1 MKKHWLQKTLGAL
14 LSGALCLS
22 MTVSAAAAPGEVVR
36 DEAGKIGYIP
46 KEQGV
51 YSQGGYTIE
60 KISHPTAGSGEL
72 DSILEEQD
80 RGQSYT
86 WSMIE
91 YGDYIYIG
99 TCYNSTFYIYHNNVM
114 NALKAMK
121 DGEGNRIFT
130 DSQASAISQEVVQV
144 AFGSDKFDTSKSDQ
158 WRPVIMAVHKE
169 TGAVT
174 ELFCEREVWQDY
186 PDIFPGYSPSMAIK
200 NYLSGY
206 RMVCEFHDKLYF
218 VGMGNP
224 TMTLVEIDPA
234 TNQARIAY
242 HNTNFTAA
250 AKNIANGVHGLT
262 VFDGELIMCYTS
274 DNYDGEGTPGGLI
287 VATDDPSKPAEEW
300 RVIGDQEDFDNLP
313 AIYNTDGLNGGGIW
327 DIIPFHGKLY
337 VTVVTDRTVD
347 GVTNKQ
353 GFALYR
359 GEKQADGDFVWTQ
372 LAGGNPEAVLP
383 FGFGINYSMACNLW
397 VYEDH
402 LYLGTYNDPMLDL
415 AAVPASG
422 NFEPLYRDLDHSI
435 YLYRMDAGERFE
447 MVAGKDDNPEFP
459 DGPIGN
465 LGAGL
470 GSHSNQYVWRY
481 EVHDG
486 ELYVGTYDTSTLTYM
501 FTQLTDGQV
510 ANMDR
515 EDILQRVEHLRTALD
530 LALGEDMDPLVREI
544 ITSAAKHLLTDEEL
558 LDFFQLLA
566 GVADEASTENP
577 VPYYE
582 ALMEDYGRF
591 RQVMDLLLGE
601 SDGRSARS
609 AAGEERLLD
618 PLTQGETPAI
628 ALSADG
634 QEVTLL
640 PDGAAEEQDGTASLT
655 AAVTLSRGDFITLI
669 RDKVKNFLE
678 RLDTVMYSRDLKN
691 FVYYFGVN
699 YYARQCERGFDLLVS
714 NDGVNFDVITDDG
727 FGDPYNHGLRGM
739 ESTDEGIY
747 IGTAN
752 PFYAT
757 QLWRMYREEALPV
770 YTVTWDANGGA
781 VEEAWTVTDGE
792 GRLEAL
798 PVPVREGYRFQGWY
812 TQPEGGSQ
820 VTEETVFDADI
831 TVYAHWT
838 QEQYAVTLLETG
850 DGASG
855 AGSYAAGT
863 EVTIDAGTRS
873 GYRFDGWTSEE
884 VALSNAGEQTASF
897 IMPDH
902 SVTVTAA
909 WREEAPS
916 GGGSG
921 GSSGGSGTGGSAVLR
936 HSIQIAD
943 MEGGTVTAD
952 QDRAPEHTKIT
963 LTVTP
968 LPGYALETL
977 AVRTSGG
984 SEVEVRSEDGRYT
997 FTMPDTTVKVS
1008 ASFIE
1013 ERDISEG
1020 ETPLGGLPAFTDVA
1034 EDHWGRDAINY
1045 VVGKG
1050 LFQGTSATTFAPN
1063 APTTRGMLMTVL
1075 ARMDG
1080 VDTSGSTPWYAE
1092 GMEWAVRKGI
1102 SDGTHPE
1109 TGITREQVAVMLY
1122 RYAGGAPA
1130 EGTLTFADAG
1140 QVSGWATEGVRWAVA
1155 NGILSGKENNELDPQ
1170 GGASRVEVAQMLY
1183 RFSQMG

>member
-1 MKKHWLQKTLGAL
+1 MKTKWLQRTLAVL

-22 MTVSAAAAPGEVVR
+22 TAVSAAGATGEVVR
-36 DEAGKIGYIP
+36 DEEGKISYIP

-60 KISHPTAGSGEL
+60 KISHPTAGSGEV
-72 DSILEEQD
+72 DSILEDQD

-91 YGDYIYIG
+91 YGDYLYIG

-114 NALKAMK
+114 NTLKAMK
-121 DGEGNRIFT
+121 DGEGNRLFT
-130 DSQASAISQEVVQV
+130 DEQASRISEEVVQV
-144 AFGSDKFDTSKSDQ
+144 AFGSDKFDTTKIDQ

-169 TGAVT
+169 TGEVT
-174 ELFCEREVWQDY
+174 ELFCERDVWQDY
-186 PDIFPGYSPSMAIK
+186 PDIFPGYSPSMAVK

-206 RMVCEFHDKLYF
+206 RMVCQFHDKLYF

-234 TNQARIAY
+234 TNQSRIAY

-274 DNYDGEGTPGGLI
+274 DNYDGNGTPGGLI
-287 VATDDPSKPAEEW
+287 VATDDPDKPAEEW

-327 DIIPFHGKLY
+327 DIIEFNGNLY

-359 GEKQADGDFVWTQ
+359 GEKQADGSFVWTQ
-372 LAGGNPEAVLP
+372 LAGGNPEAKLP

-397 VYEDH
+397 VYQDH

-435 YLYRMDAGERFE
+435 YLYRMDDQEHFE

-459 DGPIGN
+459 EGPIGN

-470 GSHSNQYVWRY
+470 GNHSNQYIWRY

-515 EDILQRVEHLRTALD
+515 ADILQRVEHLRTALD
-530 LALGEDMDPLVREI
+530 LVLGEDMDPMVRQI
-544 ITSAAKHLLTDEEL
+544 ITSAAEYLLTDEEL

-566 GVADEASTENP
+566 GVADEASAENP

-582 ALMEDYGRF
+582 ALMEDYGQF
-591 RQVMDLLLGE
+591 RQVMDVLLGE
-601 SDGRSARS
+601 TGGRASRS
-609 AAGEERLLD
+609 AADTGEALLA
-618 PLTQGETPAI
+618 PLTEGATPAVALSEDGQEVVLLAEEGTPERA

-634 QEVTLL
+634 GET
-640 PDGAAEEQDGTASLT
+640 TYTMST
-655 AAVTLSRGDFITLI
+655 RDFITLI
-669 RDKVKNFLE
+669 REKVKAVLE
-678 RLDTVMYSRDLKN
+678 RLDTVMYSQDLKN

-714 NDGVNFDVITDDG
+714 KDGVHFDVITDDG

-747 IGTAN
+747 MGTAN

-757 QLWRMYREEALPV
+757 QLWRMSREAEQPV
-770 YTVTWDANGGA
+770 YTVTWDPNGGA
-781 VEEAWTVTDGE
+781 VEEEKSETDGE
-792 GRLEAL
+792 GRLAAL
-798 PVPVREGYRFQGWY
+798 PTPVWTGYRFQGWY

-820 VTEETVFDADI
+820 VTLDTVFDADT

-838 QEQYAVTLLETG
+838 QEQYQVTLAQVGT
-850 DGASG
+850 DAAG

-873 GYRFDGWTSEE
+873 GYQFAGWTSED
-884 VALSNAGEQTASF
+884 VTLADAGGKTTSF
-897 IMPDH
+897 LMPDH
-902 SVTVTAA
+902 GVTITAL
-909 WREEAPS
+909 WEERAPS
-916 GGGSG
+916 GGGSSG
-921 GSSGGSGTGGSAVLR
+921 GSSGGSAAIR
-936 HSIQIAD
+936 YRIQIAE

-952 QDRAPEHTKIT
+952 QTRAAAGTKVA

-968 LPGYALETL
+968 MEGYELDTL
-977 AVRTSGG
+977 SVRKSGG
-984 SEVEVRSEDGRYT
+984 DPVNVQLEEGVYT
-997 FTMPDTTVKVS
+997 FRMPDTPVTVEATFTEGVEIDDGKTPMGGMPD
-1008 ASFIE
+1008 FI
-1013 ERDISEG
+1013 DVPEG
-1020 ETPLGGLPAFTDVA
+1020 Y
-1034 EDHWGRDAINY
+1034 WGQDAIRY
-1045 VVGKG
+1045 VVQNG
-1050 LFQGTSATTFAPN
+1050 LFQGTSATTFAPGL
-1063 APTTRGMLMTVL
+1063 PTTRGMLMTVL

-1080 VDTSGSTPWYAE
+1080 TDTAGSTPWYAE
-1092 GMEWAVRKGI
+1092 GMRWAIRKGV
-1102 SDGTHPE
+1102 SDGSQPE
-1109 TGITREQVAVMLY
+1109 AAVTREQVAVMLY
-1122 RYAGGAPA
+1122 RYTGGQKA
-1130 EGTLTFADAG
+1130 EGTLTFQDAG
-1140 QVSGWATEGVRWAVA
+1140 QVSDWAVDGVRWAVA
-1155 NGILSGKENNELDPQ
+1155 NGILSGKGNGTLDPQ
-1170 GGASRVEVAQMLY
+1170 GSATRAEVAQMLY
-1183 RFSQMG
+1183 QLSQIG